1 MKNFIRILL
10 YFSLIVQTAV
20 AQTGDEVFTFL
31 RYPTSTRANA
41 LGGNN
46 VSLIERDP
54 SLIFHN
60 PALLGSEMDGSVV
73 LRAWGQGHSRSA
85 AMEQAKKQAVYD
97 VIFEGVRKGQCNFKP
112 LLFEVNAREKY
123 QAYFDKFFS
132 KGGDYE
138 QFLKMDATKMG
149 SGVKAESKTRDSYA
163 LVVRV
168 LRADLEK
175 KLIADNILEK

>member
-1 MKNFIRILL
+1 MKKLRVVLV
-10 YFSLIVQTAV
+10 LIGMCAAFAACKSPSVNA
-20 AQTGDEVFTFL
+20 FYTFD
-31 RYPTSTRANA
+31 T
-41 LGGNN
+41 
-46 VSLIERDP
+46 ECM
-54 SLIFHN
+54 
-60 PALLGSEMDGSVV
+60 GSEMDGSVV
-73 LRAWGQGHSRSA
+73 LRAWGQCHSRSA

>member
-1 MKNFIRILL
+1 MCAAFAACKSPSVNAF
-10 YFSLIVQTAV
+10 Y
-20 AQTGDEVFTFL
+20 TFD
-31 RYPTSTRANA
+31 T
-41 LGGNN
+41 
-46 VSLIERDP
+46 ECM
-54 SLIFHN
+54 
-60 PALLGSEMDGSVV
+60 GSEMDGSVV